1 MEELEATLSKLT
13 SDYQHAI
20 DEKVRCQ
27 READA
32 TSKTI
37 ALANRLVN
45 GLASEKVRWSD
56 SVQKLREQG
65 KMLPGDVLIVASFI
79 SYLGCF
85 TKQYREVGPIELGLE
100 NAVEHFTGESKK
112 VKIMFTDMKYA
123 WTLVCDAAP
132 SKTFISALYSGIRI
146 T

>member
-1 MEELEATLSKLT
+1 MEATLSKLT

-65 KMLPGDVLIVASFI
+65 AAWVYLLLGAKENRHVWIPEFI
-79 SYLGCF
+79 GERTLTLCF
-85 TKQYREVGPIELGLE
+85 WKE
-100 NAVEHFTGESKK
+100 
-112 VKIMFTDMKYA
+112 
-123 WTLVCDAAP
+123 
-132 SKTFISALYSGIRI
+132 
-146 T
+146 

>member
-1 MEELEATLSKLT
+1 MTELEATLSKLT
-13 SDYQHAI
+13 SDYQRAI

-27 READA
+27 QEADA

-79 SYLGCF
+79 SYPGCF
-85 TKQYREVGPIELGLE
+85 TKQYRMV
-100 NAVEHFTGESKK
+100 V
-112 VKIMFTDMKYA
+112 
-123 WTLVCDAAP
+123 
-132 SKTFISALYSGIRI
+132 
-146 T
+146 